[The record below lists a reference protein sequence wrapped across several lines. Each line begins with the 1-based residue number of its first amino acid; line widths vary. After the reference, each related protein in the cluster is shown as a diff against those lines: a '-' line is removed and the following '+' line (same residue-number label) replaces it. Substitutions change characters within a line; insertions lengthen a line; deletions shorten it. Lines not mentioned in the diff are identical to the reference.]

1 MNLRE
6 SRRFHG
12 NSCFNDKN
20 IEPLNIGQELSYY
33 EILLKLCNKINDILE
48 QITEINSR
56 LDEHDSHLAQIDESI
71 NMINSQLSAIF
82 AALTDLQNQITHNLE
97 LIRDCQDDIS
107 SIEDDIS
114 TRIGPKLEEL
124 QTEID
129 NLTLL
134 TEYDSVTEELTF
146 SVGSEVE

>member
-1 MNLRE
+1 MNLKE
-6 SRRFHG
+6 SRHFHG
-12 NSCFNDKN
+12 NTCFNDKN

-48 QITEINSR
+48 QIIAINNR
-56 LDEHDSHLAQIDESI
+56 LDEHDTHLAQIDESI

-82 AALTDLQNQITHNLE
+82 VALTDLQNQITHNLE

-107 SIEDDIS
+107 SIEDDIN
-114 TRIGPKLEEL
+114 TRIDPKLEEL

-129 NLTLL
+129 NLALL
-134 TEYDSVTEELTF
+134 TDYDDVTEELTL
-146 SVGSEVE
+146 SIGTEVL